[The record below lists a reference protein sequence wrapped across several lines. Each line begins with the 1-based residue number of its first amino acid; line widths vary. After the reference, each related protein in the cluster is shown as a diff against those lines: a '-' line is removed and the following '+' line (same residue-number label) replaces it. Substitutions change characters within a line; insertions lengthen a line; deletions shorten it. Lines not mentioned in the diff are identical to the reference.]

1 MRRVV
6 IDTNCLLAILP
17 TRSPYHQV
25 WTDFLE
31 GRLEF
36 CVSTEVLFEYEEILS
51 VKTSS
56 YFADLIIK
64 TLINRTNLVR
74 VNPTWHFNLITLDP
88 DDNKFVDCAVCGQ
101 AEYLISNDRHYNIL
115 KEIYFPQLNLIRLQD
130 FVKEKIARSLFK

>member
-17 TRSPYHQV
+17 THSPYHKV

-51 VKTSS
+51 EKTSS
-56 YFADLIIK
+56 YFADLILK
-64 TLINRTNLVR
+64 VLINRTNLIR
-74 VNPTWHFNLITLDP
+74 VTPTWHFNLIVADP

-101 AEYLISNDRHYNIL
+101 AEFLISNDRHYEIL
-115 KEIYFPQLNLIRLQD
+115 KSINFPQLNLVKLQD
-130 FVKEKIARSLFK
+130 FIKIK

>member
-17 TRSPYHQV
+17 THSPYHKV

-51 VKTSS
+51 EKTSS
-56 YFADLIIK
+56 YFADLILK
-64 TLINRTNLVR
+64 VLINRTNLIR
-74 VNPTWHFNLITLDP
+74 VTPTWHFNLIIADP

-101 AEYLISNDRHYNIL
+101 EEFLISNDRHYEIL
-115 KEIYFPQLNLIRLQD
+115 KSINFPQLNLVKLQD
-130 FVKEKIARSLFK
+130 FIKIK

>member
-17 TRSPYHQV
+17 THSPYHQV

-51 VKTSS
+51 VKTSP

-74 VNPTWHFNLITLDP
+74 VHPTWHFNLITLDP

-101 AEYLISNDRHYNIL
+101 AEFLISNDRHYDIL
-115 KEIYFPQLNLIRLQD
+115 KSIDFPQLNLVKLQD
-130 FVKEKIARSLFK
+130 FVRIL

>member
-17 TRSPYHQV
+17 THSPYHKV

-51 VKTSS
+51 EKTSS
-56 YFADLIIK
+56 YFADLILK
-64 TLINRTNLVR
+64 VLINRTNLIR
-74 VNPTWHFNLITLDP
+74 VTPTWHFNLIIADP

-101 AEYLISNDRHYNIL
+101 AEFLISNDRHYEIL
-115 KEIYFPQLNLIRLQD
+115 KSINFPQLNLVKLQD
-130 FVKEKIARSLFK
+130 FIKIK